1 MTPQF
6 YSQRRG
12 GKANKVTAREVETKF
27 FGKRQKSIMASQVAL
42 VVKNMPAVQETQ
54 VRSPGWEDSLEE
66 GVATHPSIFAWRIPW
81 TEEPRRLQSIGSQR
95 VGHD

>member
-12 GKANKVTAREVETKF
+12 GRANKVTAREVETKF

-42 VVKNMPAVQETQ
+42 VVKNMPVVPETQ
-54 VRSPGWEDSLEE
+54 VPSPGWEDSLEE
-66 GVATHPSIFAWRIPW
+66 ETPGAGDGQGGLACCSPW
-81 TEEPRRLQSIGSQR
+81 GCK
-95 VGHD
+95 